1 MAGNSSRGKRALTVG
16 KDCLSQVRE
25 TKTVTGD
32 AVPQMHDTDELQK
45 GLGDSEHDLKCVTV
59 AFSLSFEENKT
70 DADTPHLFCSTKSGD
85 WRHELSTHTAIVRCR
100 GICELQSGISAQPMI
115 RFFIKSS
122 FVGNP
127 LMSGRFLR
135 Y

>member
-1 MAGNSSRGKRALTVG
+1 M
-16 KDCLSQVRE
+16 
-25 TKTVTGD
+25 TGD

-45 GLGDSEHDLKCVTV
+45 GLSDSEHDLKCVTF
-59 AFSLSFEENKT
+59 AFSLSSEENKT

-85 WRHELSTHTAIVRCR
+85 WRHELSTHTAIVRYR

-122 FVGNP
+122 FVGN
-127 LMSGRFLR
+127 LLI
-135 Y
+135 